1 MQKVFLANIPDL
13 IEVQKSSFCWFLE
26 EGLTEELR
34 HLSSLGDFMESVE
47 IKFFYNEFYFHAPF
61 RIPNESR
68 KDRLSYSIRLYL
80 PIEIED
86 RNTETIEVHTLCL
99 CELPLMTDRGT
110 FVINGCER
118 VILGQIVRSPGIY
131 YKVDSVN
138 RHISTIAATL
148 ISNRG
153 SWLYFEYDR
162 EKLVW
167 LKTDRIEKIPISI
180 LLEESGYQSD
190 SLFAHLENSHYFD
203 YILAHAKKIYTK
215 GSNFPYE
222 DYQSRWESLKAEI
235 FDTRYYSLGKVG
247 RYQINKK
254 LGLAL
259 PQNIQTLTLHDIV
272 EIVDY
277 LIGLRVLI
285 GSIDDI
291 DSLENRRVRLVGE
304 LLQAQFS
311 QGFLRFG
318 AFLEEKRDL
327 MNTIDLSVLI
337 NPFPIQSAVDEFFS
351 TNPLS
356 QYLDQINPLA
366 ELIHKRRVTVLGPG
380 GIPFEKASL
389 AIRDIHP
396 SYYGRLCPIDTPEG
410 EKAGL
415 VASLSTFVNTDEKG
429 FLKTPFFS
437 VHQGKI
443 TGSHNL
449 NVGQEQSKTIGM
461 GDSVLNSKGFLLT
474 KRIGVKENDDF
485 RLSSPSEI
493 NYLSVSPFQLFS
505 PAVGLI
511 PFFEHDDANR
521 TLMGAHMQ
529 RQAVPLL
536 RPQKPIVGTGIESHL
551 AIESGSLLLS
561 YNKGIVQFVSSNSIW
576 IKDQF
581 KKTLIYKLE
590 KFQASNQSTI
600 ISHRPIVWVGEEV
613 DIGSIIADGPSTDEG
628 ELALGKNVTVAYMPW
643 NGFNYED
650 AIVISERLVYEN
662 IFTSI
667 HIEKLEIEIEDNDR
681 GADYV
686 TRDLPE
692 SSAEKYRLRNLDENG
707 LVYIGAYVKPGDVI
721 VGKLSPKRREN
732 TYGRLLEELF
742 GDATSVADTSLRVPL
757 GMIGR
762 VLDVRVLDRETA
774 LDIPPKVL
782 YIVQV
787 FIANIRRMQ
796 VGDKMAG
803 RHGNKGVISNVV
815 ALADLPFLPDGTLV
829 DIILNPLGVPSR
841 MNVGQLFECLLGWA
855 GEKLEKRFKLFP
867 FDEIYGSEASR
878 TLVYQKLMEINQ
890 QITNSKQRITKQ
902 HCPPGKV
909 ILRDGR
915 TGDNFDNPITVGKP
929 YMLKLIH
936 LVDDKIHARSIG
948 PYSVITQQPLGG
960 RSREGGQRFGEME
973 VWALEAYG
981 TAHTLQE
988 LLTLKSDDISGRLKA
1003 YKAIVGHSQMPAP
1016 GIPESFRVLLRELRS
1031 LAVDIHALRFDGF
1044 SRGKLEPTIKPV
1056 KF

>member
-1 MQKVFLANIPDL
+1 MRKVFIANIPDL
-13 IEVQKSSFCWFLE
+13 IEIQKSSFCWFLQA
-26 EGLTEELR
+26 GLNEELKQ
-34 HLSSLGDFMESVE
+34 LSNLGDLMDTTEVR
-47 IKFFYNEFYFHAPF
+47 FFNNEFYFHAPS
-61 RIPNESR
+61 RIPYETR
-68 KDRLSYSIRLYL
+68 RDKLTYSIRLYM
-80 PIEIED
+80 PIEVED
-86 RNTETIEVHTLCL
+86 KRTNTIQLHTLCL
-99 CELPLMTDRGT
+99 CELPLLTDRGT

-131 YKVDSVN
+131 YKVDSIN
-138 RHISTIAATL
+138 SNISTIGATL

-162 EKLVW
+162 EKLIW
-167 LKTDRIEKIPISI
+167 IKTDRIEKIPISI
-180 LLEESGYQSD
+180 VLEDIGNQAETIFS
-190 SLFAHLENSHYFD
+190 HLENCHYFD
-203 YILAHAKKIYTK
+203 YILAHAKKIYSK
-215 GSNFPYE
+215 GSDFPYE
-222 DYQSRWESLKAEI
+222 EYISRWELLKSEI
-235 FDTRYYSLGKVG
+235 FDNRYYSLGRVG
-247 RYQINKK
+247 RFKINKK
-254 LGLAL
+254 LGINLSDK
-259 PQNIQTLTLHDIV
+259 IQTITLHDIV

-285 GSIDDI
+285 GSTDDI
-291 DSLENRRVRLVGE
+291 DSLENRRIRSVGE
-304 LLQAQFS
+304 LLQVQFS
-311 QGFLRFG
+311 QAFSRFG
-318 AFLEEKRDL
+318 AFLEEKKDM
-327 MNTIDLSVLI
+327 MNSLDLSVLI
-337 NPFPIQSAVDEFFS
+337 NPFPIQSVVDEFFA

-366 ELIHKRRVTVLGPG
+366 ELIHKRRLTVLGPG

-415 VASLSTFVNTDEKG
+415 VASLATFTQSDEQG

-437 VHQGKI
+437 IRKGKI
-443 TGSHNL
+443 IGFDYL
-449 NVGQEQSKTIGM
+449 NVGQEDGKTIAM
-461 GDSVLNSKGFLLT
+461 GDSLVSGKGFLLT
-474 KRIGVKENDDF
+474 KRIGVKENEEF
-485 RLSSPSEI
+485 RITSPSEI
-493 NYLSVSPFQLFS
+493 DYLSVSPFQLFS

-551 AIESGSLLLS
+551 AIESGSLVLS
-561 YNKGIVQFVSSNSIW
+561 YSNGTVRFVSSNSIW
-576 IKDQF
+576 IRDKQG
-581 KKTLIYKLE
+581 KTIVYKLE
-590 KFQASNQSTI
+590 KFQSSNQSTI
-600 ISHRPIVWVGEEV
+600 MSQKPIVWVGEQVEN
-613 DIGSIIADGPSTDEG
+613 GSIIADGPSTDEG

-643 NGFNYED
+643 AGYNYED
-650 AIVISERLVYEN
+650 AIVVSERLVYEN

-667 HIEKLEIEIEDNDR
+667 HIEKLEIEIEDNDK
-681 GADYV
+681 GLDYI

-707 LVYIGAYVKPGDVI
+707 LVYIGSYVQTGDAVL
-721 VGKLSPKRREN
+721 GKLSPKRREN

-742 GDATSVADTSLRVPL
+742 GDATSVSDTSLRVPL
-757 GMIGR
+757 GMVGR

-774 LDIPPKVL
+774 LDMPPKVL
-782 YIVQV
+782 YIIQV
-787 FIANIRRMQ
+787 FVANIRRMQ

-803 RHGNKGVISNVV
+803 RHGNKGVISNI
-815 ALADLPFLPDGTLV
+815 APLADLPFLPDGTLV

-855 GEKLEKRFKLFP
+855 GEKLEKRFKVFP
-867 FDEIYGSEASR
+867 FDEIYDIEASR
-878 TLVYQKLMEINQ
+878 TLVYQKLKEVK
-890 QITNSKQRITKQ
+890 TNVSEDQKLLNNVS
-902 HCPPGKV
+902 PGKV

-915 TGDNFDNPITVGKP
+915 TGLPFDNPITIGKP

-988 LLTLKSDDISGRLKA
+988 LLTLKSDDIPGRLKA
-1003 YKAIVGHSQMPAP
+1003 YKAIVSHNQMPSP

-1031 LAVDIHALRFDGF
+1031 LAVDIHALRFMAF
-1044 SRGKLEPTIKPV
+1044 SSGKLEPNLKPV

>member
-1 MQKVFLANIPDL
+1 MRKVFIANIPDL
-13 IEVQKSSFCWFLE
+13 IEIQKSSFCWFLQ
-26 EGLTEELR
+26 EGLNEELKQ
-34 HLSSLGDFMESVE
+34 LSNLGDLMDTTEVR
-47 IKFFYNEFYFHAPF
+47 FFNNEFYFHSPS
-61 RIPNESR
+61 RIPYETR
-68 KDRLSYSIRLYL
+68 RDKLTYSIRLYM
-80 PIEIED
+80 PIEVED
-86 RNTETIEVHTLCL
+86 KRKNTVEWHTLCL
-99 CELPLMTDRGT
+99 CELPLLTDRGT

-131 YKVDSVN
+131 YKVDSIN
-138 RHISTIAATL
+138 SHISTIGATL

-162 EKLVW
+162 EKLIW
-167 LKTDRIEKIPISI
+167 IKTDRIEKIPISI
-180 LLEESGYQSD
+180 VLEDIGNQVETMFS
-190 SLFAHLENSHYFD
+190 HLENSHYFD
-203 YILAHAKKIYTK
+203 YILAHAKKIYSK
-215 GSNFPYE
+215 GSDFPYE
-222 DYQSRWESLKAEI
+222 EYISRWELLKSEI
-235 FDTRYYSLGKVG
+235 FDNRYYSLGRVG
-247 RYQINKK
+247 RFKINKK
-254 LGLAL
+254 LGINLSDR
-259 PQNIQTLTLHDIV
+259 IQTVTLHDIV
-272 EIVDY
+272 EIIDY

-285 GSIDDI
+285 GSVDDI
-291 DSLENRRVRLVGE
+291 DSLENRRIRSVGE
-304 LLQAQFS
+304 LLQVQFS
-311 QGFLRFG
+311 QAFSRFG
-318 AFLEEKRDL
+318 SFLEEKKDM
-327 MNTIDLSVLI
+327 MNSLDLSVLI
-337 NPFPIQSAVDEFFS
+337 NPFPIQSVVDEFFA

-415 VASLSTFVNTDEKG
+415 VASLATFTQSDDQG

-437 VHQGKI
+437 INKGRIVGFDY
-443 TGSHNL
+443 L
-449 NVGQEQSKTIGM
+449 NVGQEDGKTIAM
-461 GDSVLNSKGFLLT
+461 GDSLVSSKGFLLT
-474 KRIGVKENDDF
+474 KRIGVKENEEF
-485 RLSSPSEI
+485 RITSPSEI
-493 NYLSVSPFQLFS
+493 DYLSVSPFQLFS

-551 AIESGSLLLS
+551 AIESGSLVLS
-561 YNKGIVQFVSSNSIW
+561 YSTGIVKFVSSNSIW
-576 IKDQF
+576 INDAQG
-581 KKTLIYKLE
+581 KTIIYKLE
-590 KFQASNQSTI
+590 KFQSSNQSTI
-600 ISHRPIVWVGEEV
+600 ISQKPIVWVGEQV
-613 DIGSIIADGPSTDEG
+613 QSGSIIADGPSTDEG

-643 NGFNYED
+643 AGYNYED
-650 AIVISERLVYEN
+650 AIVVSERLVYEN

-667 HIEKLEIEIEDNDR
+667 HIEKLEIEIEDNDK
-681 GADYV
+681 GPDYI

-692 SSAEKYRLRNLDENG
+692 SNAEKYRLRNLDENG
-707 LVYIGAYVKPGDVI
+707 LVYIGAYVQTGDAVL
-721 VGKLSPKRREN
+721 GKLSPKRREN

-742 GDATSVADTSLRVPL
+742 GDATSVSDTSLRVPL
-757 GMIGR
+757 GMVGR

-774 LDIPPKVL
+774 LDMPPKVL
-782 YIVQV
+782 YIIQV

-803 RHGNKGVISNVV
+803 RHGNKGVISNI
-815 ALADLPFLPDGTLV
+815 APLADLPFLPDGTLI

-855 GEKLEKRFKLFP
+855 GEKLEKRFKVFP
-867 FDEIYGSEASR
+867 FDEIYDIEASR
-878 TLVYQKLMEINQ
+878 TLVYQKLKEFKDNVSDNQ
-890 QITNSKQRITKQ
+890 KLLDAVS
-902 HCPPGKV
+902 PGKV

-915 TGDNFDNPITVGKP
+915 TGLPFDNPITIGKP

-973 VWALEAYG
+973 VWALEASG

-988 LLTLKSDDISGRLKA
+988 LLTLKSDDIPGRLKA
-1003 YKAIVGHSQMPAP
+1003 YKAIVSHNQMPSP

-1031 LAVDIHALRFDGF
+1031 LAVDIHALRFMAF
-1044 SRGKLEPTIKPV
+1044 SSGKLEPNLKPV

>member
-1 MQKVFLANIPDL
+1 MRKVFLAKMPDL
-13 IEVQKSSFCWFLE
+13 VEIQKSSFCWFLE
-26 EGLTEELR
+26 EGLNEELKQ
-34 HLSSLGDFMESVE
+34 LSSLADFMETFEVR
-47 IKFFYNEFYFHAPF
+47 FFHNDFYFHAPF

-68 KDRLSYSIRLYL
+68 RDRLSYSIRLYM
-80 PIEIED
+80 PIEVED
-86 RNTETIEVHTLCL
+86 KRTQTTELHTLCL
-99 CELPLMTDRGT
+99 CELPLMTNRGT

-118 VILGQIVRSPGIY
+118 VILGQIVRSPGVY
-131 YKVDSVN
+131 YKVDAINSQ
-138 RHISTIAATL
+138 ISTIGATL

-167 LKTDRIEKIPISI
+167 IKTDRIEKIPISI
-180 LLEESGYQSD
+180 LLEDIGSQSETMF
-190 SLFAHLENSHYFD
+190 SHLENSHYFE
-203 YILAHAKKIYTK
+203 YILAHSRKIYTK
-215 GSNFPYE
+215 GADFPYE
-222 DYQSRWESLKAEI
+222 EYQSRWELLKSEI
-235 FDTRYYSLGKVG
+235 FEPRYYSLGKVG
-247 RYQINKK
+247 RYKVNKK
-254 LGLAL
+254 LGLSL
-259 PQNIQTLTLHDIV
+259 PSTAQTLTLHDLV
-272 EIVDY
+272 EIIDY

-285 GSIDDI
+285 GNVDDI
-291 DSLENRRVRLVGE
+291 DSLENRRIRSIGE

-311 QGFLRFG
+311 QAFLRFG
-318 AFLEEKRDL
+318 AFLDEKRDT
-327 MNTIDLSVLI
+327 MNTLDLSVLI
-337 NPFPIQSAVDEFFS
+337 NPFPIQSAVDEFFA

-415 VASLSTFVNTDEKG
+415 VASLATFVQTDSQG

-437 VHQGKI
+437 INKGKI
-443 TGSHNL
+443 IGLDYLS
-449 NVGQEQSKTIGM
+449 VGEEDGKSIAM
-461 GDSVLNSKGFLLT
+461 GDSLVSSKGFLLT
-474 KRIGVKENDDF
+474 KRIGVKENDEF
-485 RLSSPSEI
+485 RITSPSEI
-493 NYLSVSPFQLFS
+493 EYLSISPFQLFS

-551 AIESGSLLLS
+551 AIESGSLVLS
-561 YNKGIVQFVSSNSIW
+561 YSAGTVRFVSSNSIW
-576 IKDQF
+576 IRDNYG
-581 KKTLIYKLE
+581 KTIVYKLE
-590 KFQASNQSTI
+590 KSQSSNQSTI
-600 ISHRPIVWVGEEV
+600 ISQRPIVWIGENV
-613 DIGSIIADGPSTDEG
+613 QSGSVIADGPSTDEG
-628 ELALGKNVTVAYMPW
+628 ELALGKNITVAYMPW
-643 NGFNYED
+643 AGYNYED
-650 AIVISERLVYEN
+650 AIVVSERLVYEN
-662 IFTSI
+662 LFTSI
-667 HIEKLEIEIEDNDR
+667 HIEKLEIEIEDSDR
-681 GADYV
+681 GPDYV

-692 SSAEKYRLRNLDENG
+692 SNAEKYRLRNLDENG
-707 LVYIGAYVKPGDVI
+707 LVYIGVYVQPGDAL

-757 GMIGR
+757 GMVGKI
-762 VLDVRVLDRETA
+762 LDVRVLDRETA
-774 LDIPPKVL
+774 LDMPPKVF

-787 FIANIRRMQ
+787 FITNIRRMQ
-796 VGDKMAG
+796 IGDKMAG
-803 RHGNKGVISNVV
+803 RHGNKGVISTV
-815 ALADLPFLPDGTLV
+815 APLADLPFLPDGTSV

-855 GEKLEKRFKLFP
+855 GEKLERRFKVFP
-867 FDEIYGSEASR
+867 FDEMYGTEASR
-878 TLVYQKLMEINQ
+878 TLVYQKLAEITEPLSHSDKILQ
-890 QITNSKQRITKQ
+890 KSS
-902 HCPPGKV
+902 PGKV

-915 TGDNFDNPITVGKP
+915 TGLPFDNPITVGKP

-988 LLTLKSDDISGRLKA
+988 LLTLKSDDIPGRLKA
-1003 YKAIVGHSQMPAP
+1003 YKAIVGHNQMPSP

-1031 LAVDIHALRFDGF
+1031 LAVDIHALRFMAH
-1044 SRGKLEPTIKPV
+1044 SPGKLEPNVKPV

>member
-1 MQKVFLANIPDL
+1 MRKVFIANIPDL
-13 IEVQKSSFCWFLE
+13 IEIQKSSFCWFLQ
-26 EGLTEELR
+26 EGLNEELKQ
-34 HLSSLGDFMESVE
+34 LSNLGDLMDTTEVR
-47 IKFFYNEFYFHAPF
+47 FFNNEFYFHSP
-61 RIPNESR
+61 SR
-68 KDRLSYSIRLYL
+68 LPYETRRDKLTYSIRLYM
-80 PIEIED
+80 PIEVED
-86 RNTETIEVHTLCL
+86 KRTNTIEWHTLCL
-99 CELPLMTDRGT
+99 CELPLLTDRGT

-131 YKVDSVN
+131 YKVDSIN
-138 RHISTIAATL
+138 SHISTLGATL

-162 EKLVW
+162 EKLIW
-167 LKTDRIEKIPISI
+167 IKTDRIEKIPISI
-180 LLEESGYQSD
+180 VLEDIGNQAETMFS
-190 SLFAHLENSHYFD
+190 HLENSHYFD
-203 YILAHAKKIYTK
+203 YILAHAKKIYSK
-215 GSNFPYE
+215 GSDFPYDE
-222 DYQSRWESLKAEI
+222 YISRWELLKSEI
-235 FDTRYYSLGKVG
+235 FDNRYYSLGRVG
-247 RYQINKK
+247 RFKINKK
-254 LGLAL
+254 LGINLSDK
-259 PQNIQTLTLHDIV
+259 IQTVTLHDIV

-285 GSIDDI
+285 GSVDDI
-291 DSLENRRVRLVGE
+291 DSLENRRIRSVGE
-304 LLQAQFS
+304 LLQVQFS
-311 QGFLRFG
+311 QAFSRFS
-318 AFLEEKRDL
+318 AFLEEKKDM
-327 MNTIDLSVLI
+327 MNSLDLSVLI
-337 NPFPIQSAVDEFFS
+337 NPFPIQSVVDEFFA

-380 GIPFEKASL
+380 GIPFEKANL

-415 VASLSTFVNTDEKG
+415 VASLATFTQSDDQG

-437 VHQGKI
+437 IKKGKI
-443 TGSHNL
+443 VSFDYL
-449 NVGQEQSKTIGM
+449 NVGQEDGKTIAM
-461 GDSVLNSKGFLLT
+461 GDSLVSSKGFLLT
-474 KRIGVKENDDF
+474 KRIGVKENEEF
-485 RLSSPSEI
+485 RITSPSEI
-493 NYLSVSPFQLFS
+493 DYLSVSPFQLFS

-551 AIESGSLLLS
+551 AIESGSLVLS
-561 YNKGIVQFVSSNSIW
+561 YSNGTVRFVSSNSIW
-576 IKDQF
+576 IRDTQGKII
-581 KKTLIYKLE
+581 IYKLE
-590 KFQASNQSTI
+590 KFQSSNQATI
-600 ISHRPIVWVGEEV
+600 MSQKPIVWVGEQV
-613 DIGSIIADGPSTDEG
+613 QSGSIIADGPSTDEG

-643 NGFNYED
+643 AGYNYED
-650 AIVISERLVYEN
+650 AIVVSERLVYEN

-667 HIEKLEIEIEDNDR
+667 HIEKLEIEIDDNDK
-681 GADYV
+681 GPDYI

-707 LVYIGAYVKPGDVI
+707 LVYIGAYVQTGDAVL
-721 VGKLSPKRREN
+721 GKLSPKRREN

-742 GDATSVADTSLRVPL
+742 GDATSVSDTSLRVPL
-757 GMIGR
+757 GMVGR

-782 YIVQV
+782 YIIQV

-803 RHGNKGVISNVV
+803 RHGNKGVISNI
-815 ALADLPFLPDGTLV
+815 APLADLPFLPDGTLV

-855 GEKLEKRFKLFP
+855 GEKLEKRFKVFP
-867 FDEIYGSEASR
+867 FDEIYDIEASR
-878 TLVYQKLMEINQ
+878 TLVYQKLKEVKATVSDNQ
-890 QITNSKQRITKQ
+890 KLLDAVS
-902 HCPPGKV
+902 PGKV

-915 TGDNFDNPITVGKP
+915 TGLPFDNPITIGKP

-988 LLTLKSDDISGRLKA
+988 LLTLKSDDIPGRLKA
-1003 YKAIVGHSQMPAP
+1003 YKAIVSQNQMPSP

-1031 LAVDIHALRFDGF
+1031 LAVDIHALRFMAF
-1044 SRGKLEPTIKPV
+1044 SSGKLEPTLKPV

>member
-1 MQKVFLANIPDL
+1 MRKVFLAKMPDL
-13 IEVQKSSFCWFLE
+13 IEIQKSSFCWFLQ
-26 EGLTEELR
+26 EGLSEELKQ
-34 HLSSLGDFMESVE
+34 LSALGDFMEGVE
-47 IKFFYNEFYFHAPF
+47 VKFFPNEFYFHAPF
-61 RIPNESR
+61 RIPYESR
-68 KDRLSYSIRLYL
+68 RDKLTYSVRLYL
-80 PIEIED
+80 PIEVED
-86 RNTETIEVHTLCL
+86 KLTQATEIHTLCL

-110 FVINGCER
+110 FIINGCER

-131 YKVDSVN
+131 YKIDSVN
-138 RHISTIAATL
+138 CHISTITATL

-162 EKLVW
+162 EKLIW
-167 LKTDRIEKIPISI
+167 IKTDRIDRIPISI
-180 LLEESGYQSD
+180 ILEDIENQ
-190 SLFAHLENSHYFD
+190 LETVFAHLENAHYFE
-203 YILAHAKKIYTK
+203 YILTHAKKIYTK
-215 GSNFPYE
+215 SSDFPYE
-222 DYQSRWESLKAEI
+222 DYKPRWESLKNEI
-235 FDTRYYSLGKVG
+235 FDGRYYSLGKVG
-247 RYQINKK
+247 RYKINKK
-254 LGLAL
+254 LGLSL
-259 PQNIQTLTLHDIV
+259 PDRIQTLTLHDLV
-272 EIVDY
+272 EIIDY

-285 GSIDDI
+285 GNVDDI
-291 DSLENRRVRLVGE
+291 DSLENRRIRSIGE
-304 LLQAQFS
+304 LLQVQFS
-311 QGFLRFG
+311 QAFLRFG
-318 AFLEEKRDL
+318 SFLEEKREL

-415 VASLSTFVNTDEKG
+415 VASLATFVQTDAQG
-429 FLKTPFFS
+429 FLKTPFF
-437 VHQGKI
+437 QIQKGKI
-443 TGSHNL
+443 TGLSSI
-449 NVGQEQSKTIGM
+449 NVGQEDGKTIGM
-461 GDSVLNSKGFLLT
+461 GDTLVNSKAFLMT
-474 KRIGVKENDDF
+474 KKIGVKENEEF
-485 RLSSPSEI
+485 RLTSPTELD
-493 NYLSVSPFQLFS
+493 YLSVSPFQLFS

-536 RPQKPIVGTGIESHL
+536 RPQKCIVGTGIESHL
-551 AIESGSLLLS
+551 AIESGSLLIS
-561 YNKGIVQFVSSNSIW
+561 FNKGIVRFVSSNSIW
-576 IKDQF
+576 IRDNHG
-581 KKTLIYKLE
+581 KTVVYKLD
-590 KFQASNQSTI
+590 KFQSSNQSTI
-600 ISHRPIVWVGEEV
+600 ISHRPIVWVGEKV
-613 DIGSIIADGPSTDEG
+613 DIGSVIADGPSTDEG

-643 NGFNYED
+643 GGYNYED
-650 AIVISERLVYEN
+650 AIVVSERLVYEN

-681 GADYV
+681 GPDYV

-707 LVYIGAYVKPGDVI
+707 LVYIGAYVQPGDAI
-721 VGKLSPKRREN
+721 VGKLSPKRRDN

-757 GMIGR
+757 GMVGK
-762 VLDVRVLDRETA
+762 VLDVRILDRETA
-774 LDIPPKVL
+774 FDIPPKVL
-782 YIVQV
+782 YIIQV

-796 VGDKMAG
+796 IGDKMAG

-815 ALADLPFLPDGTLV
+815 PLADLPFLTDGTLV

-855 GEKLEKRFKLFP
+855 GEKLEKRYKLFP
-867 FDEIYGSEASR
+867 FDEIYNIEASR
-878 TLVYQKLMEINQ
+878 TIVYNELAQIEETFSSEQKHLSA
-890 QITNSKQRITKQ
+890 TS
-902 HCPPGKV
+902 PGKV

-915 TGDNFDNPITVGKP
+915 TGQPFENPITVGKP

-981 TAHTLQE
+981 TSHTLQE
-988 LLTLKSDDISGRLKA
+988 LLTLKSDDIPGRLKA

-1031 LAVDIHALRFDGF
+1031 LAVDIHALRFIGF
-1044 SRGKLEPTIKPV
+1044 SAGKLEPTIKPV

>member
-1 MQKVFLANIPDL
+1 MRKVYLANIPDL
-13 IEVQKSSFCWFLE
+13 IEIQKSSFCWFLE
-26 EGLTEELR
+26 EGLSDELKQ
-34 HLSSLGDFMESVE
+34 LSTLGDFMETVE
-47 IKFFYNEFYFHAPF
+47 IRFFHNEFYFHQPF
-61 RIPNESR
+61 RIPYESR
-68 KDRLSYSIRLYL
+68 RNKLSYSIKLYM
-80 PIEIED
+80 PIEVQNKVTQQID
-86 RNTETIEVHTLCL
+86 LHTLCL

-138 RHISTIAATL
+138 SYISTIGATL

-162 EKLVW
+162 EKLIW
-167 LKTDRIEKIPISI
+167 IKTDRIEEIPISI
-180 LLEESGYQSD
+180 LLEDIGNQS
-190 SLFAHLENSHYFD
+190 STIFSHLENSHYFE
-203 YILAHAKKIYTK
+203 YILTHAKKIYTK
-215 GSNFPYE
+215 SSGIPYAE
-222 DYQSRWESLKAEI
+222 HNSKWELLKSEI
-235 FDTRYYSLGKVG
+235 FDARYYSLGKVG
-247 RYQINKK
+247 RYKVNKK
-254 LGLAL
+254 LGINL
-259 PQNIQTLTLHDIV
+259 PQRVQTLTLHDIV

-277 LIGLRVLI
+277 LIGLRVLV
-285 GSIDDI
+285 GNVDDI
-291 DSLENRRVRLVGE
+291 DSLENRRIRSVGE
-304 LLQAQFS
+304 LLQVQFS
-311 QGFLRFG
+311 HAFLRFG
-318 AFLEEKRDL
+318 SFLEEKRDM
-327 MNTIDLSVLI
+327 MNTLDLSVLI
-337 NPFPIQSAVDEFFS
+337 NPFPIQSAVDEFFA

-415 VASLSTFVNTDEKG
+415 VASLATFVHTDNQG

-437 VHQGKI
+437 IRQGKI
-443 TGSHNL
+443 IGLNYL
-449 NVGQEQSKTIGM
+449 NVGQEDGKTVGM
-461 GDSVLNSKGFLLT
+461 GDSLVSTKGFLLT
-474 KRIGVKENDDF
+474 KNIGVKENDEF
-485 RLSSPSEI
+485 RLTAPSEV
-493 NYLSVSPFQLFS
+493 NYLSVSPFHLFS

-529 RQAVPLL
+529 RQAVPLI
-536 RPQKPIVGTGIESHL
+536 RPQKPIVGTGIESNL
-551 AIESGSLLLS
+551 AIESGTLLLS
-561 YNKGIVQFVSSNSIW
+561 YTKGIVKFVSSNSIW
-576 IKDQF
+576 ISDPYG
-581 KKTLIYKLE
+581 KTIVYRLE

-600 ISHRPIVWVGEEV
+600 LNQRSIVWVGEYVES
-613 DIGSIIADGPSTDEG
+613 GSIIADGPSTDEG

-643 NGFNYED
+643 GGFNYED
-650 AIVISERLVYEN
+650 AIVVSERLVYEN

-667 HIEKLEIEIEDNDR
+667 HIEKLEVEIEDNDR
-681 GADYV
+681 GPDYI

-707 LVYIGAYVKPGDVI
+707 LVYIGAYVQPGDAI
-721 VGKLSPKRREN
+721 IGKLSPKRREN

-742 GDATSVADTSLRVPL
+742 GDIPSVSDTSLRVPL
-757 GMIGR
+757 GMVGR
-762 VLDVRVLDRETA
+762 ILDVRVLDRKTA

-782 YIVQV
+782 SIIQI

-796 VGDKMAG
+796 IGDKMAG
-803 RHGNKGVISNVV
+803 RHGNKGVISNV
-815 ALADLPFLPDGTLV
+815 APLSDLPFLPDGTLV

-841 MNVGQLFECLLGWA
+841 MNVGQLFECLLGWV
-855 GEKLEKRFKLFP
+855 GEKLEKRFKVFP
-867 FDEIYGSEASR
+867 FDEIYSLEASR
-878 TLVYQKLMEINQ
+878 SLVYKKFEEIKDPVSNQ
-890 QITNSKQRITKQ
+890 QILLNRFS
-902 HCPPGKV
+902 PGKV

-915 TGDNFDNPITVGKP
+915 TGLPFDNPITVGKP

-948 PYSVITQQPLGG
+948 PYSVISQQPLGG

-981 TAHTLQE
+981 TAYTLQE
-988 LLTLKSDDISGRLKA
+988 LLTLKSDDIPGRLKA
-1003 YKAIVGHSQMPAP
+1003 YKAIVGHNQMPSP

-1031 LAVDIHALRFDGF
+1031 LAVDIHALRFIAF
-1044 SRGKLEPTIKPV
+1044 SSGKLEPNLKPV